1 MSKEDYTHDRLLQFL
16 RQSTIEGILNP
27 AVARSRIN
35 AVEQLFCELTAPE
48 EQDIRKIDVDILCT
62 RIHKINDSS
71 IRPEVLSLYN
81 KRAKAALHD
90 YFSWV
95 DNPSAFFSIGG
106 DSLRKDKRHK
116 ISSKEMTREE
126 KALEDISLSTSDKTN
141 EIISI
146 PLRDDC
152 MVYVQNLPLDLSTR
166 EAKKIARVIVALA
179 EEENEVLN
187 GTDKQS

>member
-106 DSLRKDKRHK
+106 DSLRK
-116 ISSKEMTREE
+116 ISSHLE
-126 KALEDISLSTSDKTN
+126 KMQKDIGHITSGF
-141 EIISI
+141 
-146 PLRDDC
+146 
-152 MVYVQNLPLDLSTR
+152 
-166 EAKKIARVIVALA
+166 KKIK
-179 EEENEVLN
+179 
-187 GTDKQS
+187 TDVYTRKDREIANQEW